1 MHLFLTSSPC
11 NDDVPE
17 GVELPCIFNEENGF
31 VVNLCD
37 RVPQNAH
44 LLVVAAD
51 PLAFDQNDEMADTFA
66 GCFEYHGMQLT
77 SVDICDARTE
87 NWTEDLVYGSDVII
101 LGGGHVPTEN
111 AFFRRIGLRDLLEDY
126 EGVVIGISA
135 GSMNCASIVYAQ
147 PELPGEAVDPAYQRY
162 LSGLGLTDIMVLPHY
177 QKVKDVIIDGM
188 RLYEDVTYGDS
199 YDNAFLA
206 IVDGSY
212 VLVENGTS
220 VLFGEGY
227 CIENGEI
234 EQICAEGCAVEL

>member
-17 GVELPCIFNEENGF
+17 GVELPCVFNEENGF
-31 VVNLCD
+31 VENLRD

-51 PLAFDQNDEMADTFA
+51 PLAFDGNDEMADTFA
-66 GCFEYHGMQLT
+66 NCFEFHGMQLA
-77 SVDICDARTE
+77 SVDVCDARSE

-111 AFFRRIGLRDLLEDY
+111 AFFRRIGLRELLEDY

-147 PELPGEAVDPAYQRY
+147 PELGR
-162 LSGLGLTDIMVLPHY
+162 
-177 QKVKDVIIDGM
+177 
-188 RLYEDVTYGDS
+188 
-199 YDNAFLA
+199 
-206 IVDGSY
+206 
-212 VLVENGTS
+212 
-220 VLFGEGY
+220 
-227 CIENGEI
+227 
-234 EQICAEGCAVEL
+234 